1 VNVPSAFQLFV
12 EDRDWFRAH
21 DIVQVRPSGFTS
33 PGLTAWR
40 AVTLANVNPTQAIE
54 RFDQAADAFLA
65 DREPENLEE
74 LMERGGQ
81 WSGANQQLWAKFF
94 RARARVA
101 EAIRTPAKATELL
114 GQVIDSL
121 QGTESGWRSTEVSRF
136 RVLIEVLFHMAS
148 DPFSFHFDEAR
159 REYMR
164 EMRRSETP
172 VEDRLALD
180 FISDAE
186 CAFQGFATDP
196 LNAITHNRIGTA
208 LQALAKIRSIGPGL
222 TEAVSRPIGRQL
234 LGAAMGPVRTWMHRA
249 LESIKD
255 EAKLRAVLLRLL
267 QSGKPRYAQVRH
279 GPIEHGKDVS
289 VLLDIDGASVLR
301 HYQVKCG
308 DLDTRKWRDSKN
320 ELEDIFLV
328 PMSSLHLP
336 VTPDRVEAVL
346 LTNGHANSYVEPSI
360 EGWIKEQQADHG
372 RKIEFKHLDAFVDWI
387 IEHNLVNELQVALRE
402 QGIEMMQPFAN
413 RD

>member
-1 VNVPSAFQLFV
+1 
-12 EDRDWFRAH
+12 
-21 DIVQVRPSGFTS
+21 
-33 PGLTAWR
+33 
-40 AVTLANVNPTQAIE
+40 
-54 RFDQAADAFLA
+54 
-65 DREPENLEE
+65 
-74 LMERGGQ
+74 
-81 WSGANQQLWAKFF
+81 
-94 RARARVA
+94 
-101 EAIRTPAKATELL
+101 
-114 GQVIDSL
+114 
-121 QGTESGWRSTEVSRF
+121 
-136 RVLIEVLFHMAS
+136 
-148 DPFSFHFDEAR
+148 
-159 REYMR
+159 
-164 EMRRSETP
+164 
-172 VEDRLALD
+172 
-180 FISDAE
+180 
-186 CAFQGFATDP
+186 
-196 LNAITHNRIGTA
+196 
-208 LQALAKIRSIGPGL
+208 
-222 TEAVSRPIGRQL
+222 
-234 LGAAMGPVRTWMHRA
+234 MHRA